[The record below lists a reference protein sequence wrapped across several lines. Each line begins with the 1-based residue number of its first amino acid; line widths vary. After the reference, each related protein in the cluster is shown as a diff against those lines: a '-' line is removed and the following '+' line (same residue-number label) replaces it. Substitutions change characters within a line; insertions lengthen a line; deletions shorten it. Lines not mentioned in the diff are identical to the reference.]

1 MCLVCI
7 TSLQELEDFIIEAD
21 KSLLTPVQEG
31 DYAGLLKVMGYLY
44 QVRERTLKTDEM
56 FEPLKGIMDMLK
68 AYDVEFSEE
77 TYLQFQVVYYYYY
90 YYYYYY

>member
-1 MCLVCI
+1 MFWCVI
-7 TSLQELEDFIIEAD
+7 SLQELEEFIIETE
-21 KSLLTPVQEG
+21 KTLLTPVEEG

-56 FEPLKGIMDMLK
+56 FEPLKGIMEMLK

-77 TYLQFQVVYYYYY
+77 TYLQLQVTSSLFHFC
-90 YYYYYY
+90 